1 VKTDQTLIQRL
12 LLDITDKYKNSSGH
26 TSAGNGACYMNKL
39 EKQTMIQEINTLAKA
54 LIKNEK
60 RVLKMQED
68 YRLKLK
74 EHKRALKEKDAEGA
88 RLASEN
94 TGL

>member
-1 VKTDQTLIQRL
+1 
-12 LLDITDKYKNSSGH
+12 
-26 TSAGNGACYMNKL
+26 MNKL

-74 EHKRALKEKDAEGA
+74 ELKRAQKEKDAEGA